1 MHRLFVA
8 IDLPEEMKR
17 AVADLRGELR
27 GAKWVGAEQLHLTLR
42 FIGDADD
49 LLLKGIAEGLAGIAC
64 NCFPLGLKGIGY
76 FPPRGAPRV
85 LWVGLKAGAQ
95 FLTLQH
101 EVEQACRAVGILP
114 DERPFSPHITIARLK
129 ETTPAQVAAYTAQHG
144 GFQSEPFKV
153 TEFHLYESVL
163 GREGATHTRARTYPL
178 RD

>member
-8 IDLPEEMKR
+8 IDLTDEVKR
-17 AVADLRGELR
+17 AVTGVQSELR
-27 GAKWVGAEQLHLTLR
+27 GARWVGAEQLHLTLR

-64 NCFPLGLKGIGY
+64 NSFPLSLKGIGS

-85 LWVGLKAGAQ
+85 LWVGLEAGAQ
-95 FLTLQH
+95 LLTLQH

-144 GFQSEPFKV
+144 SFAVEPFKV

-163 GREGATHTRARTYPL
+163 GREGAVHTRLRSYPL